1 MKGIKFNEVH
11 SYRDLNLVAAP
22 FEIAPAK
29 AKTNYLE
36 IEGADGSLDLTEA
49 HGEVKFSD
57 REGSLTFYALPGD
70 DWEAKKTEVSNFLN
84 GLQCKMTLDKD
95 PNYYY
100 FGRFTVN
107 DYKSDKM
114 LRQIVIDYRLKP
126 YKYKKNITTKT
137 LPSGTHN
144 IVCDRMPVIPEITTT
159 ASTTFTFKGGSYTVG
174 AGTNQ
179 LLNIRF
185 TEGNNQ
191 ITISTSG
198 SVTFK
203 YQEGAL

>member
-1 MKGIKFNEVH
+1 MKSIKFNNIH
-11 SYRDLNLVAAP
+11 LYNDLNLVVAP
-22 FEIAPAK
+22 FDIAPAK

-49 HGEVKFSD
+49 LGEVKFAD
-57 REGSLTFYALPGD
+57 REGSLTFYVLTGD
-70 DWEAKKTEVSNFLN
+70 NWEAKKTQVSNLLN
-84 GLQCKMTLDKD
+84 GLQCKMTLEKD

-114 LRQIVIDYRLKP
+114 LRQITVDYRLKP
-126 YKYKKNITTKT
+126 YKYKQNITTKK
-137 LPSGTHN
+137 LGSGTHT
-144 IVCDRMPVIPEITTT
+144 IVCDRMPVTPKITVT
-159 ASTTFTFKGGSYTVG
+159 ASTTITFKGGSYTVG
-174 AGTNQ
+174 AGTHQ

-191 ITISTSG
+191 ITTSG
-198 SVTFK
+198 SVTLE